1 MLEVV
6 DIEYIRKKH
15 FVEGWSIRK
24 ISRQLKYARQTVRKA
39 LASSQI
45 PKYNLQI
52 PRPSPVMDPYRDI
65 ITTWLKNDEH
75 APPKQRHTA
84 KRIYDRLVE
93 EYGSVEHLVGYVR
106 RNTMVPLPNVP
117 DMAALNQQ
125 LLKWCEQER
134 ERHLH
139 QWERERPK
147 LRPLPSHPFRCSVT
161 RMVKVNKYSL
171 VNYDRIRYSVPC
183 HLVKQ
188 TLRLE
193 AFADRIEVWEHNKLV
208 TTHRRSYVRGETVLD
223 LNHYLDILERKPRAV
238 MHAAVVR
245 RLPEIYSKARALL
258 IQQEPDSYKEL
269 CHILLLHREFSR
281 EQVASALETAIEMS
295 SLTVSTVR
303 QLISNQ
309 LVGQASPAE
318 VPAPLAGHLVPIAD
332 VNCYDTLLEV
342 NA

>member
-106 RNTMVPLPNVP
+106 RNTMSLYP
-117 DMAALNQQ
+117 MCQTW
-125 LLKWCEQER
+125 LL
-134 ERHLH
+134 
-139 QWERERPK
+139 
-147 LRPLPSHPFRCSVT
+147 
-161 RMVKVNKYSL
+161 
-171 VNYDRIRYSVPC
+171 
-183 HLVKQ
+183 
-188 TLRLE
+188 
-193 AFADRIEVWEHNKLV
+193 
-208 TTHRRSYVRGETVLD
+208 
-223 LNHYLDILERKPRAV
+223 
-238 MHAAVVR
+238 
-245 RLPEIYSKARALL
+245 
-258 IQQEPDSYKEL
+258 
-269 CHILLLHREFSR
+269 
-281 EQVASALETAIEMS
+281 
-295 SLTVSTVR
+295 
-303 QLISNQ
+303 
-309 LVGQASPAE
+309 
-318 VPAPLAGHLVPIAD
+318 
-332 VNCYDTLLEV
+332 
-342 NA
+342 